1 MDIENHEP
9 SADIP
14 AYVFEHR
21 RSLIALFAV
30 AALVLAGLDRASILH
45 REGYEELISASGWIL
60 VMAGI
65 GIRFWGS
72 LYIAGN
78 RDRHLQSS
86 GPYALVRNP
95 LYLGNLFSGFGI
107 GLLSESAVA
116 TLCLMLG
123 LTFVFCET
131 IKYEDRKLLRLF
143 GSEFIDYRQRVPA
156 LWPRIGDIRRFA
168 LSTDSRKPVRY
179 TNFGSELKSA
189 RGVLVAAL
197 LVYLYSTLLA
207 QLAG

>member
-1 MDIENHEP
+1 M
-9 SADIP
+9 
-14 AYVFEHR
+14 
-21 RSLIALFAV
+21 
-30 AALVLAGLDRASILH
+30 
-45 REGYEELISASGWIL
+45 
-60 VMAGI
+60 
-65 GIRFWGS
+65 
-72 LYIAGN
+72 
-78 RDRHLQSS
+78 QSS

-168 LSTDSRKPVRY
+168 LSTDSRQPVRY

-207 QLAG
+207 QLG